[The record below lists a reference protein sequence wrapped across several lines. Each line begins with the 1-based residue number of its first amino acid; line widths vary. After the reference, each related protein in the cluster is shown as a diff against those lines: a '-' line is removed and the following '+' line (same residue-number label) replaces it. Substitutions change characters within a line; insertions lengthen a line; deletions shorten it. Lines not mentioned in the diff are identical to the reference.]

1 MTDSH
6 ANDDPAG
13 LDTLLVD
20 ATTTTPAIVRTTTR
34 TGSASDDHDST
45 VEPPA
50 DVAPELH
57 EVVDA

>member
-6 ANDDPAG
+6 ENDDPAG

-20 ATTTTPAIVRTTTR
+20 ATTTAAATVRTATR
-34 TGSASDDHDST
+34 TDPASDDHDST

-57 EVVDA
+57 EVEDA